1 MRRHPPSASPSVP
14 SPERGRPR
22 EFDLDEV
29 TGIAGKVFWEQGYHA
44 TSIESLCQSTGL
56 FRASLYS
63 TFGDKHGLLVAAF
76 DRYAEGAIARLKERL
91 AVDLPPREALREALL
106 HYTQV
111 ASKLSGRHGCL
122 ITNAAIEMLP
132 ADEALRPHIE
142 TTLRRIASHL
152 VAAVVRG
159 QQAGEFNAGLD
170 EQSVG
175 NFLLCMVQGLRVL
188 GKVNVSRNEL
198 VSIVDMTMRALV

>member
-1 MRRHPPSASPSVP
+1 
-14 SPERGRPR
+14 
-22 EFDLDEV
+22 
-29 TGIAGKVFWEQGYHA
+29 
-44 TSIESLCQSTGL
+44 
-56 FRASLYS
+56 
-63 TFGDKHGLLVAAF
+63 
-76 DRYAEGAIARLKERL
+76 
-91 AVDLPPREALREALL
+91 
-106 HYTQV
+106 
-111 ASKLSGRHGCL
+111 
-122 ITNAAIEMLP
+122 
-132 ADEALRPHIE
+132 
-142 TTLRRIASHL
+142 LRRIASHL